1 MNRHVVARGALVA
14 LLAGA
19 AALAYL
25 ERQQLDAGALKA
37 WIEGAGA
44 LGPLSYMAL
53 YAAATIL
60 FVPGAVLTLAGGVLF
75 GPVLGALYSLSG
87 ATLGATG
94 AYFIARFLAADW
106 VARKAQ
112 GRLQSIISGVESE
125 GWRFVAFVRL
135 VPLFPFNLTN
145 YMLGLT
151 RIPPTQFM
159 VASFVCMAPGA
170 FVYSYIG
177 YLGHEVIAGGDD
189 LARKIL
195 LAVALLAGA
204 AFLPRLLR
212 RIRSPLDQ
220 LNAANLARRLA
231 DGEDITVL
239 DVRSAEDYSGDLGH
253 ISGSLNI
260 PLAQLSQRLP
270 ELETLR
276 GRPVAVIC
284 RTNRMSSTA
293 AEVLRGAGFRSIQ
306 VVSDGMLAWHQLGQ
320 AR

>member
-1 MNRHVVARGALVA
+1 MNRHAVARGALVA

-19 AALAYL
+19 VTLAYL
-25 ERQQLDAGALKA
+25 ERQRLDVSALEA

-44 LGPLSYMAL
+44 LGLLSYMAL
-53 YAAATIL
+53 YAVATIL
-60 FVPGAVLTLAGGVLF
+60 FAPGAVLTLAGGVLF
-75 GPVLGALYSLSG
+75 GPVMGALYSLTG

-112 GRLQSIISGVESE
+112 GRLQDIIRGVEGE

-151 RIPPTQFM
+151 RIPPTQFI

-189 LARKIL
+189 LARKVL
-195 LAVALLAGA
+195 VAVALLAGA

-212 RIRSPLDQ
+212 RIRAPLGQ
-220 LNAANLARRLA
+220 LSAADLERRLA
-231 DGEDITVL
+231 EGEDITVL
-239 DVRSAEDYSGDLGH
+239 DVRSTEDYSGDLGH
-253 ISGSLNI
+253 VSGSLNI
-260 PLAQLSQRLP
+260 PLVQLSQRLP
-270 ELETLR
+270 ELEALR
-276 GRPVAVIC
+276 GRAVAVIC
-284 RTNRMSSTA
+284 RTNRMSSKA
-293 AEVLRGAGFRSIQ
+293 AELLRGADFRNIQ
-306 VVSDGMLAWHQLGQ
+306 VVSDGMMAWRRLKTL
-320 AR
+320 

>member
-1 MNRHVVARGALVA
+1 MNRHALARGALVA
-14 LLAGA
+14 LLAVA
-19 AALAYL
+19 VALAYL
-25 ERQQLDAGALKA
+25 ERQRLDADALEA

-75 GPVLGALYSLSG
+75 GPVMGALYSLTG

-94 AYFIARFLAADW
+94 AYFIARFLVADW

-112 GRLQSIISGVESE
+112 GRLQDIIRGVEGE

-151 RIPPTQFM
+151 RIPPTQFI

-189 LARKIL
+189 LAGKIL
-195 LAVALLAGA
+195 IAVALLAGA

-212 RIRSPLDQ
+212 RLRAPPGQ
-220 LNAANLARRLA
+220 LNAADLARRLA
-231 DGEDITVL
+231 EGEDIAVL
-239 DVRSAEDYSGDLGH
+239 DVRSTEDYSGDLGH
-253 ISGSLNI
+253 VSGSLSI

-270 ELETLR
+270 ELEALR
-276 GRPVAVIC
+276 GRAVAVIC
-284 RTNRMSSTA
+284 RTNRMSSKA
-293 AEVLRGAGFRSIQ
+293 AELLRGAGFRNIL
-306 VVSDGMLAWHQLGQ
+306 VVSDGMLAWHRVK